1 MCQGGDRRASGGG
14 SVIDARVSA
23 ALAAI
28 FFAVGVAGVVFAA
41 PWLPIVSL
49 VALSFLVVTMA
60 VAATRST
67 GAPSVRADVARVPA
81 SSDPAV
87 VLSTLLDAAKAAGDP
102 VSASLWLEDPP
113 TATLRL
119 VTFAGPMG
127 PSSAP
132 IRMDDPA
139 LGRAATEGIATLEPL
154 ANIKGGGGDTTLWRF
169 AVPIS
174 AAGVRGVAAV
184 DLRSH
189 AAPDAGTLTRLTA
202 PVRGALAGALALFLA
217 RAETETAQALLEAA
231 RELTRRLDPHEVI
244 ERSLDRA
251 VKLSGAATGSIML
264 IDAKTGRMRI
274 ASSKGLTAGVVESTD
289 VSEGEGI
296 AGWVLS
302 TRQPLLIEDLPGR
315 PSVRSAGVRSAV
327 SVPIAD
333 EDGILGVL
341 NVGSRTFPARFTDS
355 HMAALETL
363 GRQTAIALR
372 NARAMAS
379 ARDLYFGTLRAL
391 ALAMETK
398 DPYAKGATGRVTD
411 IAAAIGRASH
421 LDPLDQQAL
430 EIAALLHDIGMGMV
444 GEPVGASERP
454 LSTIE
459 LGLLKAHPVL
469 AAEVIEQV
477 PALEAVTPIV
487 YHHHE
492 WFDGHGYVGGLAGES
507 IPLGARVLA
516 VADAFVAMT
525 SPRPYR
531 DAMSVSRALREL
543 RGKAGTQFDPQ
554 VVEVFEQLLRDDP
567 ALALTAGRGS
577 ER

>member
-1 MCQGGDRRASGGG
+1 
-14 SVIDARVSA
+14 
-23 ALAAI
+23 
-28 FFAVGVAGVVFAA
+28 
-41 PWLPIVSL
+41 
-49 VALSFLVVTMA
+49 
-60 VAATRST
+60 
-67 GAPSVRADVARVPA
+67 
-81 SSDPAV
+81 
-87 VLSTLLDAAKAAGDP
+87 
-102 VSASLWLEDPP
+102 
-113 TATLRL
+113 
-119 VTFAGPMG
+119 
-127 PSSAP
+127 
-132 IRMDDPA
+132 MDDPA